1 MKRIILLSAIAL
13 LVGCQPYAEVKTYPV
28 LPDELKDCK
37 FFYLSDPP
45 GSAITVARCPNS
57 STTVQMGNKARAKSV
72 IIDGKEY
79 TEK

>member
-1 MKRIILLSAIAL
+1 MKRFILVATLAILA
-13 LVGCQPYAEVKTYPV
+13 GCQPYAEVKIYPV

-37 FFYLSDPP
+37 FFYLADQSG
-45 GSAITVARCPNS
+45 GSITLARCPNS
-57 STTVQMGNKARAKSV
+57 STTVQMNNKARTKSV

>member
-1 MKRIILLSAIAL
+1 MKRFILVSALAL
-13 LVGCQPYAEVKTYPV
+13 LAGCQPYAEVRNYPV
-28 LPDELKDCK
+28 IPDELKDCK
-37 FFYLSDPP
+37 FFYLVDKN

-57 STTVQMGNKARAKSV
+57 STTVQMNNKARTKSV